1 MGNPILRNH
10 TAVSDYPW
18 TKSLTHALICI
29 TIKFKTNSCR
39 PKYFHL
45 PGSLDMLLCR
55 AIKISESRP
64 GEEQNFLQRRPL
76 RKLVT
81 LQLKNLNLE
90 INIQLF
96 HRKLNMMSL
105 RSHHVKKSRIKWRLP
120 KQQFN
125 PLLRT
130 QAALW
135 GTFYFLADLNKF
147 SLTADTCHTC
157 NLQMVSVI
165 WR

>member
-105 RSHHVKKSRIKWRLP
+105 RSHHVK
-120 KQQFN
+120 N
-125 PLLRT
+125 PGSNGDCPNSNLT
-130 QAALW
+130 PSSALKRAFW
-135 GTFYFLADLNKF
+135 GTFTF
-147 SLTADTCHTC
+147 
-157 NLQMVSVI
+157 
-165 WR
+165 